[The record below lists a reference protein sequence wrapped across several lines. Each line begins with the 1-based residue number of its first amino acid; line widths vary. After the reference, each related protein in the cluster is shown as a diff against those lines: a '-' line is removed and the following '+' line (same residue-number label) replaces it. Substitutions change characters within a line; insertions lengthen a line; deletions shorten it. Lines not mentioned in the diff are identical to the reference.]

1 MTKRKRVKKSEL
13 FDMDIEIE
21 EYVSPD
27 DLEGVEISAYSVTPD
42 LGEDVIASVNDG
54 YTILPSFQ

>member
-1 MTKRKRVKKSEL
+1 
-13 FDMDIEIE
+13 MDIEIE

-42 LGEDVIASVNDG
+42 YGEDVIASVNDG